1 MELVEPVSVVCAFS
15 TIVSLAFW
23 MVARRRLASTRK
35 DLVSIQKDLISI
47 QKDKD
52 ALERTSL
59 VLGEERR
66 VFELVAHGA
75 SLPEIFNTLTHAVES
90 LAPGCMCS
98 ILLVDSEGQSLIQ
111 GAAPSLP
118 AGYWALCEGIPI
130 APDLGC
136 CSSAAFKNEVTIAED
151 IATDPRWAAI
161 RDKALGF
168 GLRACWSAPIR
179 DSTKDKVLGTF
190 AMYHPTQAKPA
201 ELELRMVEAGAELA
215 GKAIERLRAQE
226 DLIAQVGAKERAL
239 AELAGAQE
247 RLIDLSRKAGMAEVA
262 TGVLHNVGNVLNSVN
277 VSASL
282 MTGKIRES
290 RVENLSA
297 LVNMLNEHQ
306 GRLDEYLTTDTKG
319 SRVLP
324 YLDKLSTHF
333 AQERQSL
340 LTELESLTANIG
352 HIKEIVAT
360 QQNHARV
367 SGLNEE
373 VSIEGL
379 IEDAF
384 RMIHPGFERHEIQI
398 RREFAWLPPV
408 VADKHRILQILLN
421 LLNNAKRA
429 LKETSGKERLLF
441 VRTRLT
447 DEGSVRIEIQDTG
460 VGIDP
465 ENLTKIFAQGFTT
478 RRSGHGFGLH
488 SGVRGRWGEL
498 SGCKARASVVER
510 PSSSNCLW
518 RRLILRSIQSPLPP
532 K

>member
-1 MELVEPVSVVCAFS
+1 MGFVEPVSIVCAFS
-15 TIVSLAFW
+15 TIVSLALW

-75 SLPEIFNTLTHAVES
+75 SLPGIFNTLTHAVES

-130 APDLGC
+130 ASDLGC

-201 ELELRMVEAGAELA
+201 ELELRMLEAGAELA
-215 GKAIERLRAQE
+215 GKALERLRAKE

-262 TGVLHNVGNVLNSVN
+262 TGVLHNVGNVLNSVSI
-277 VSASL
+277 SASL
-282 MTGKIRES
+282 MSGKIRES

-306 GRLDEYLTTDTKG
+306 GRLDEYLATDTKG

-360 QQNHARV
+360 QQN
-367 SGLNEE
+367 LC
-373 VSIEGL
+373 
-379 IEDAF
+379 
-384 RMIHPGFERHEIQI
+384 
-398 RREFAWLPPV
+398 
-408 VADKHRILQILLN
+408 
-421 LLNNAKRA
+421 
-429 LKETSGKERLLF
+429 
-441 VRTRLT
+441 
-447 DEGSVRIEIQDTG
+447 
-460 VGIDP
+460 
-465 ENLTKIFAQGFTT
+465 
-478 RRSGHGFGLH
+478 
-488 SGVRGRWGEL
+488 GE
-498 SGCKARASVVER
+498 
-510 PSSSNCLW
+510 
-518 RRLILRSIQSPLPP
+518 
-532 K
+532 